1 MRFSRTLLWLLAS
14 LVMALAARAED
25 RPPNI
30 VLILAD
36 DLGWADLSCYAPSL
50 WQTPNLDRLAQQGIR
65 FTHAYAA
72 SCVCSPT
79 RAALMTGR
87 HPARLHLT
95 NYLPG
100 RKDAPDQK
108 LLQPSIRQQLPPEE
122 ITLAEV
128 LKKRGYVCGH
138 FGKWHLGEGPAVN
151 PLAQGFDVYVGFD
164 QGSSPGGYFNF
175 KGSNLVAR
183 SDKDYLTDR
192 LTEEA
197 ERFLEENRSR
207 PFFLYL
213 PHFAVHMP
221 LQAKQE
227 LLALYQKKAKSA
239 PAELLRKNPSY
250 AAVLHSLDESVGRI
264 LQKLDE
270 LKLTENTVVIFTSD
284 NGGLAEKR
292 WPATSNAPL
301 RAGKGHLYEGGIRV
315 PLLVRWP
322 GVVKPGRVCST
333 PVRTEDLFPTL
344 AEIAGAELPKD
355 RELDGV
361 SLLSLFRGQ
370 SETLPRDCM
379 YWHYPHYHYSSR
391 EGGQPSGAIRS
402 GDWKLIEFFEDGR
415 LELYNLRTDEAE
427 QHNVADKHPQLRD
440 KLHRQLVEWRQR
452 LQVQMPQ
459 PRPKN

>member
-1 MRFSRTLLWLLAS
+1 MLSRKFTLCLAATLLVIQAT
-14 LVMALAARAED
+14 RAED
-25 RPPNI
+25 RLPNI

-36 DLGWADLSCYAPSL
+36 DLGWADLSCYGPSL

-65 FTHAYAA
+65 FTQAYAA

-95 NYLPG
+95 TFLPG
-100 RKDAPDQK
+100 RKDFPDQK
-108 LLQPSIRQQLPPEE
+108 LLQPTIRQQLPPEE

-138 FGKWHLGEGPAVN
+138 FGKWHLGEGPTVN
-151 PLAQGFDVYVGFD
+151 PAAQGFDVYK
-164 QGSSPGGYFNF
+164 GSAGRYFNF
-175 KGSNLVAR
+175 KGPNLVAR
-183 SDKDYLTDR
+183 SEKDYLTDR

-197 ERFLEENRSR
+197 ERFLEDNRSR

-213 PHFAVHMP
+213 PHFAVHIP
-221 LQAKQE
+221 LQAKEE
-227 LLALYQKKAKSA
+227 LLALYQKKAESA
-239 PAELLRKNPSY
+239 PPDLLRKNPYY

-264 LQKLDE
+264 LKKLDE
-270 LKLTENTVVIFTSD
+270 LKLTENTVVVFTSD
-284 NGGLAEKR
+284 NGGLSVKEGLNT
-292 WPATSNAPL
+292 PATSNTPL

-322 GVVKPGRVCST
+322 GVVKPGRVSST
-333 PVRTEDLFPTL
+333 PVRSEDLFITL

-355 RELDGV
+355 RELDG
-361 SLLSLFRGQ
+361 LSLVAHLRGQ
-370 SETLPRDCM
+370 SESLSRECL
-379 YWHYPHYHYSSR
+379 YWHFPHYSNQ
-391 EGGQPSGAIRS
+391 GGRPSGAIRC

-415 LELYNLRTDEAE
+415 LELYNLRSDEAE
-427 QHNVADKHPQLRD
+427 QHNLAEKHPDLRD
-440 KLHRQLVEWRQR
+440 KLHRQLTEWRQR

>member
-1 MRFSRTLLWLLAS
+1 MRLGKLILCVAGILGVHS
-14 LVMALAARAED
+14 LARAAED
-25 RPPNI
+25 CPPNI
-30 VLILAD
+30 VLVVAD

-95 NYLPG
+95 TFLPG
-100 RKDAPDQK
+100 RKDFPDQK

-138 FGKWHLGEGPAVN
+138 FGKWHLGEGPMVN
-151 PLAQGFDVYVGFD
+151 PLAQGFDVYK
-164 QGSSPGGYFNF
+164 GSAGRYFNF
-175 KGSNLVAR
+175 KGPNLVAR
-183 SDKDYLTDR
+183 SEKDYLTDR

-213 PHFAVHMP
+213 PHFAVHIP
-221 LQAKQE
+221 LQAKEE
-227 LLALYQKKAKSA
+227 LLALYQKKAESA
-239 PAELLRKNPSY
+239 PAELLRKNPYY

-264 LQKLDE
+264 LQKLDD

-284 NGGLAEKR
+284 NGGLSVKEGPNT
-292 WPATSNAPL
+292 PATSNAPL

-333 PVRTEDLFPTL
+333 PVRTEDLFLTL

-361 SLLSLFRGQ
+361 SLLSLLRGQ
-370 SETLPRDCM
+370 SESLPRECL
-379 YWHYPHYHYSSR
+379 YWHFPHYSNQ
-391 EGGQPSGAIRS
+391 GGRPSGAIRC

-459 PRPKN
+459 PRPDK

>member
-1 MRFSRTLLWLLAS
+1 MRLGKLILCVAGILGVHSLAR
-14 LVMALAARAED
+14 AAED

-30 VLILAD
+30 VLVVAD

-95 NYLPG
+95 TFLPG
-100 RKDAPDQK
+100 RKDFPDQK
-108 LLQPSIRQQLPPEE
+108 LLQPTIRQQLPPEE

-151 PLAQGFDVYVGFD
+151 PLAQGFDVYK
-164 QGSSPGGYFNF
+164 GSAGRYFNF
-175 KGSNLVAR
+175 KGPNLVAR
-183 SDKDYLTDR
+183 SEKDYLTDR

-213 PHFAVHMP
+213 PHFAVHIP
-221 LQAKQE
+221 LQAKEE
-227 LLALYQKKAKSA
+227 LLALYQKKAESA

-264 LQKLDE
+264 LQKLDD

-284 NGGLAEKR
+284 NGGLSVKEGPNT
-292 WPATSNAPL
+292 PATSNAPL

-333 PVRTEDLFPTL
+333 PVRTEDLFLNL

-361 SLLSLFRGQ
+361 SLLSLLRGQ
-370 SETLPRDCM
+370 SESLPRECL
-379 YWHYPHYHYSSR
+379 YWHFPHYSNQ
-391 EGGQPSGAIRS
+391 GGRPSGAIRC

-459 PRPKN
+459 PRPAK